1 MENPNKIAT
10 EKIAEFLKI
19 IMAEK
24 NLNANKIFEKSIKS
38 DIKLSKQ
45 QIYSVLYMENNDSIN
60 TIDTLLNLMRRI
72 DGHMELRYLA
82 KRNNF
87 DLMGEEK
94 ISEN

>member
-45 QIYSVLYMENNDSIN
+45 QIYSVLKMGNNDTN
-60 TIDTLLNLMRRI
+60 YTIDTLLNLMRI
-72 DGHMELRYLA
+72 IGVHMEFHYLA

-87 DLMGEEK
+87 D
-94 ISEN
+94 